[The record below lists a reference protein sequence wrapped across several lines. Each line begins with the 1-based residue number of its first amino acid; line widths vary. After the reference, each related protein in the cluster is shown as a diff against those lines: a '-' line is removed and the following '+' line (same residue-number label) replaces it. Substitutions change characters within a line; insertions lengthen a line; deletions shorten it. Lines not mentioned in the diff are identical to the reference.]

1 MFQPITV
8 NGMFRKLLLYLGLGP
23 DEAYEEFMDEGP
35 VRRGPLSSGE
45 FLEERAAVESD
56 SVISRGGL
64 SGEGSV
70 RPITPEATGTVRT
83 IQPAVA
89 SKPHAVAPK
98 SFADAQ
104 EMADRFLAD
113 QPVIINLQG
122 VEAELSR
129 RIIDFSSGICY
140 GLGGAMEKVASQVY
154 LLTPHDVEVSA
165 DDRKRF
171 EQNDLDL

>member
-70 RPITPEATGTVRT
+70 RPITPETTGTVRT

-140 GLGGAMEKVASQVY
+140 GLGGSMEKVDSQVY

>member
-56 SVISRGGL
+56 SAISRGGL

-140 GLGGAMEKVASQVY
+140 GLGGSMEKVASQVY

>member
-1 MFQPITV
+1 M
-8 NGMFRKLLLYLGLGP
+8 
-23 DEAYEEFMDEGP
+23 
-35 VRRGPLSSGE
+35 
-45 FLEERAAVESD
+45 
-56 SVISRGGL
+56 
-64 SGEGSV
+64 
-70 RPITPEATGTVRT
+70 
-83 IQPAVA
+83 A

-140 GLGGAMEKVASQVY
+140 GLGGSMEKVASQVY

>member
-35 VRRGPLSSGE
+35 VLRGPLSSGE

-140 GLGGAMEKVASQVY
+140 GLGGSMEKVASQVY